1 MKKKLKNSFYIKMYK
16 LSLLNDM
23 EMKYTIS
30 CSRSLAE
37 IKMNSRLRKK
47 PHKFYE
53 GAPEPLVDSF
63 MHIPVINKRTGKVL
77 YYKMVKVYK

>member
-1 MKKKLKNSFYIKMYK
+1 MKKKLKNSFYYKMYK

-30 CSRSLAE
+30 CIRSLAE

-47 PHKFYE
+47 PAQPAKISKF
-53 GAPEPLVDSF
+53 
-63 MHIPVINKRTGKVL
+63 
-77 YYKMVKVYK
+77 